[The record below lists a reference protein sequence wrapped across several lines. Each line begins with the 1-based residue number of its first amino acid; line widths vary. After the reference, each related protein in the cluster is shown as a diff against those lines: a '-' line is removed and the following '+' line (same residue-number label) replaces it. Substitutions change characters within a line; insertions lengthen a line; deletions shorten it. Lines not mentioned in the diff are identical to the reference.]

1 MVIHYYILHV
11 VVVEK
16 VVPQVSIGLEAIME
30 DKENIR
36 VDLSHGLADL
46 SVVVLKYIVV
56 RAPPWFVNGLQC
68 VHGWML
74 TIHVHESNAVIDSP
88 LYVVV
93 VDVVIRGTVPVAH
106 PVCGIDRPVL
116 EVSLVNPFNV

>member
-88 LYVVV
+88 LDVVV

-116 EVSLVNPFNV
+116 EVSFVNPFNV

>member
-16 VVPQVSIGLEAIME
+16 VVPQVSIGLKAIME

-88 LYVVV
+88 LDVVV

-116 EVSLVNPFNV
+116 EVSFVNPFNV